1 MELLRIYKYI
11 FKKKCILF
19 GRAEKDF
26 EKQNNF
32 ELTDEPMILKQEI
45 AQVKTK
51 QHRSMY
57 RELKDI
63 LYLQKIVE
71 SYSMVG
77 IYSDQPYL

>member
-1 MELLRIYKYI
+1 MEPLRIYKYI

-19 GRAEKDF
+19 GRAEKGF

-32 ELTDEPMILKQEI
+32 ELTDEPTILKQEI

-63 LYLQKIVE
+63 VYLQKIVE

-77 IYSDQPYL
+77 IY